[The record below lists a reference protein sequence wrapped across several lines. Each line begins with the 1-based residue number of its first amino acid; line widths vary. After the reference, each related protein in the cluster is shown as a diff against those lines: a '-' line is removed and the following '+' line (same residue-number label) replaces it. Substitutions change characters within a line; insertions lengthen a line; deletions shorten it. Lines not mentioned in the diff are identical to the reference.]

1 MYLSIHLFH
10 YIDGSSSE
18 LSSFFTNIITP
29 KNIISIP
36 TRTFNIFEILS
47 GINCDSM
54 VPSIATIDKNI
65 KVAETNPTFL
75 AVLNTIKH
83 IDPTAICNN
92 SPNFNPLNYFLI
104 IYHISSLAYYLS
116 SAGESTFFFKKDN
129 FVSDIIMD
137 VKIIIQPT
145 TILIVTTSCK
155 NITDKIVPN
164 KDSVDKIKADL
175 VCSTL
180 D

>member
-1 MYLSIHLFH
+1 
-10 YIDGSSSE
+10 
-18 LSSFFTNIITP
+18 
-29 KNIISIP
+29 
-36 TRTFNIFEILS
+36 
-47 GINCDSM
+47 
-54 VPSIATIDKNI
+54 
-65 KVAETNPTFL
+65 
-75 AVLNTIKH
+75 
-83 IDPTAICNN
+83 
-92 SPNFNPLNYFLI
+92 
-104 IYHISSLAYYLS
+104 
-116 SAGESTFFFKKDN
+116 
-129 FVSDIIMD
+129 MD